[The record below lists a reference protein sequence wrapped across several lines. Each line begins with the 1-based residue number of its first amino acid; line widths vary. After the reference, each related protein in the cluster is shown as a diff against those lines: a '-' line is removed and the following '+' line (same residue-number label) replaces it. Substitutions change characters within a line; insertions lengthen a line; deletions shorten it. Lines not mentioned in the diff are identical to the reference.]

1 MIIMND
7 QTFDELE
14 IDCEV
19 LSDILSVSEIEA
31 INELI
36 TDPDNF
42 DNPQEWEEGETLTH
56 AELGG
61 PEFEADREEDYHNLR
76 TPGIIETLVETQL
89 PMECRKDANVLQ
101 LTSVIMAEIA
111 QNQAFSEGNKRT
123 AYMSGTLF
131 LIKCQL
137 IETDQA
143 VYPMLDKEFTDKL
156 SDLAV
161 DNTDEDNTLDKG
173 EFHEYLKKRL
183 N

>member
-1 MIIMND
+1 MTEQVLDN
-7 QTFDELE
+7 LE
-14 IDCEV
+14 IDCER
-19 LSDILSVSEIEA
+19 LSDILSVNEIKA

-36 TDPDNF
+36 TDPANF
-42 DNPQEWEEGETLTH
+42 ENPEEWEEGETLTH

-61 PEFEADREEDYHNLR
+61 PEFEVDREEDYHTLR
-76 TPGIIETLVETQL
+76 SPGIIETLVETQL
-89 PMECRKDANVLQ
+89 PMECRQNANILW

-143 VYPMLDKEFTDKL
+143 VYPMLDKELTDKL
-156 SDLAV
+156 SDLAI
-161 DNTDEDNTLDKG
+161 DNTDEEDTLHKE
-173 EFHEYLKKRL
+173 EFHEYLKERL
-183 N
+183 S